1 MDRGEFSKR
10 QDSVA
15 EDVRTAPKMC
25 AQRRRCAHS
34 AADRMRAR
42 HGRYALYVYML
53 VLYTPHTPRVR
64 RTARS
69 ILRIRRAR
77 HGRYALHLYMYIILI
92 YTPHTPRVRRT
103 ARSILRIRRTRHG
116 RYALHVYI
124 YIILIYTP
132 HTPRVR
138 TAPQMA
144 WRWEGADIKNIYI
157 YSNLQ
162 WQGRPQRMP
171 GSMTVISRSPPPKKI
186 KKSQC

>member
-1 MDRGEFSKR
+1 MWTEESLVRD
-10 QDSVA
+10 
-15 EDVRTAPKMC
+15 RTASPKMC

-42 HGRYALYVYML
+42 HGRYALYVY
-53 VLYTPHTPRVR
+53 
-64 RTARS
+64 
-69 ILRIRRAR
+69 ILD
-77 HGRYALHLYMYIILI
+77 L

-186 KKSQC
+186 KKSQCYRGAPKKRKQKITAIARSPRLSWLRDE